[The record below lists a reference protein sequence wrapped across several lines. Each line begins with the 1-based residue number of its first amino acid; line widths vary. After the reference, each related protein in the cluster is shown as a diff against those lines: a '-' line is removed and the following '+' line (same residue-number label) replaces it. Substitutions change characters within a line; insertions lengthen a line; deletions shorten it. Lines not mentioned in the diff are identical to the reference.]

1 MVKNFLGK
9 KIKKLSSSCF
19 LPLFWTLDLLLRKHL
34 SLLRRKLCEHTRLL
48 LFFASANN
56 MGKWGFMDDNDGRFI
71 GKVWRLRCKLHD
83 YIVVHLSPIQ
93 SWSLRDFA
101 TLDTRVTITNGT
113 WFLSLSMKDDGF
125 SRMRVCN
132 RSSRTIINHIRRT
145 TELRRN
151 FLYLFAQCIKKSW

>member
-1 MVKNFLGK
+1 MRAHKAAA
-9 KIKKLSSSCF
+9 
-19 LPLFWTLDLLLRKHL
+19 
-34 SLLRRKLCEHTRLL
+34 
-48 LFFASANN
+48 FFASANN

-151 FLYLFAQCIKKSW
+151 FLYLLTQCFKKSWKVSFALKLTRFQKILRCRLCNAFHNVF